1 MTTRA
6 TPDAPR
12 SAEEAL
18 RRAGDHAR
26 RAAAEALA
34 AFRALLDAGALAAT
48 GAASDEVRGL
58 ASLAQ
63 RLDEA
68 SAALRD
74 GSGAEGLVKA
84 LADAL
89 DAEIARWESRSAT
102 DPDARAVLRAFLGL
116 RELLWELGV
125 RAPGAPAEARQSATR
140 ERPARAPRRAGA
152 RVERIPVEG

>member
-18 RRAGDHAR
+18 HRAGDHAR

-34 AFRALLDAGALAAT
+34 ALRALVDAGALVAT

-58 ASLAQ
+58 AALAQ

-68 SAALRD
+68 AAALRD
-74 GSGAEGLVKA
+74 GSGPEGLVKA

-89 DAEIARWESRSAT
+89 DTEIARWESRSAS

-125 RAPGAPAEARQSATR
+125 RAPGAPPAPGGSATR
-140 ERPARAPRRAGA
+140 DRPARPPRRAGG